1 MIINH
6 TADESSDVGGC
17 IFRKQHLTIWQVFCV
32 LNKEYFMLSVGWP
45 GMRLATSFRF
55 GFGVNDAF
63 TANTLQMTHR
73 DLILLGYICTVIG
86 YVTASV
92 NAYII
97 YPSGKEAP

>member
-45 GMRLATSFRF
+45 GMRLATSFSF

-63 TANTLQMTHR
+63 IYVRLSVMSQPLSMNTYRM
-73 DLILLGYICTVIG
+73 
-86 YVTASV
+86 
-92 NAYII
+92 I
-97 YPSGKEAP
+97 YPVFFVVAENQINITQYG